1 MIVTK
6 TRSNYFGPEAQYL
19 ALNKS
24 SLMLHGR
31 APRRGLTVWEFMI
44 VVATIVMAGALCIF
58 RKRPDLSKKPHQEP
72 LDIEDEMSVW

>member
-1 MIVTK
+1 
-6 TRSNYFGPEAQYL
+6 
-19 ALNKS
+19 
-24 SLMLHGR
+24 
-31 APRRGLTVWEFMI
+31 MI